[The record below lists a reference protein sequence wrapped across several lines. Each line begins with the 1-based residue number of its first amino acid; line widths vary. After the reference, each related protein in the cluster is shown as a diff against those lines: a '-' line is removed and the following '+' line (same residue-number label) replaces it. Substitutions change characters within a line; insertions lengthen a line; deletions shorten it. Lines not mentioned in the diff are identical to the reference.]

1 MGQEDYY
8 KYNFG
13 VKTYSDDCYAKI
25 KGSSVEDKENC
36 FQGCATYRLLDN
48 INYQQGFQFEGPISQ
63 PGGSTKRDGV
73 IKVTTDESDKP
84 MEEKALD
91 ESQ

>member
-13 VKTYSDDCYAKI
+13 VKTYSDECYAKI
-25 KGSSVEDKENC
+25 KNSSKEDKDNC

-48 INYQQGFQFEGPISQ
+48 ISYQQGFQYEGPISQ

-73 IKVTTDESDKP
+73 IKITTDESDKP
-84 MEEKALD
+84 MEEKQLD